1 MVAYVLASWEA
12 GDAEA
17 GGRAAILRERA
28 ASQGMTIHELG
39 ESTWLGVAG
48 PRPPRLLQVGPWL
61 LIGDILDRRR
71 HFATGMAVV
80 EDEHAYER
88 KMFRRL
94 WGRYVGFRL
103 GPRGR
108 TEAVLRDPSGSLDCF
123 AWTASRLTLVAS
135 DAPDWLVRA
144 TRPDWRINTR
154 RIANA
159 LADPLGSWAH
169 ALVDGPTALLPG
181 ALLTLDDMASPIS
194 LWRPDAFARYGDQD
208 VIDDAGAA
216 ERLRNAVDEAVTGLA
231 LIGGT
236 LGAEMSGGLD
246 SSIVASSLARSEQAD
261 VRLWLNAYGP
271 DPEADERPY
280 AERLASKLEVTL
292 TTVRRSPDLIT
303 EDMLVE
309 LGQGLRPRFN
319 GLDAPNDLLLGR
331 LWSEARLTS
340 VMTGKGG
347 DAVFVQ
353 SATSEVF
360 SDIWRS
366 HGWRS
371 IFSPALPAQ
380 ARWNGCS
387 VWSLIAEARRSDRT
401 RTPLSD
407 RTPSFAVPAYPTPP
421 PHPWLAAG
429 DDLGPAKLY
438 QIAGVLNGLTFSG
451 ASPQTAVVDLLHP
464 LLAQPVVEACLSLP
478 TPQLTLGRRDRALA
492 RLAFRDRLPAE
503 IADRRSK
510 GEMTAYY
517 GRRIA
522 ASLDVLRPWLLD
534 GRLAALGLID
544 RSAAEVALDED
555 SLIWRGG
562 FAEIMITAALESWV
576 REWEGRLSTA
586 S

>member
-17 GGRAAILRERA
+17 GGRARILREQA
-28 ASQGMTIHELG
+28 VSNGMIIHVLG
-39 ESTWLGVAG
+39 ELAWLGVAG

-61 LIGDILDRRR
+61 LVGDILDRRQN
-71 HFATGMAVV
+71 FTTGMPMV
-80 EDEHAYER
+80 EDQHAYER

-123 AWTASRLTLVAS
+123 IWTASSLTLVAS

-144 TRPDWRINTR
+144 TRPDWRINTSR
-154 RIANA
+154 LANA
-159 LADPLGSWAH
+159 LADPLSSWAH

-181 ALLTLDDMASPIS
+181 AMLTLGDKTSPVS
-194 LWRPDAFARYGDQD
+194 LWRPDEFARYREQD
-208 VIDDAGAA
+208 FIDDAGAA
-216 ERLRNAVDEAVTGLA
+216 ERLRDAVDEAVTGLA
-231 LIGGT
+231 RIGGP

-246 SSIVASSLARSEQAD
+246 SSIVASSLVRSEHAD
-261 VRLWLNAYGP
+261 IRLWLNAYGP

-280 AERLASKLEVTL
+280 AKNLASMLKVAL
-292 TTVRRSPDLIT
+292 TTVRRSSDLIT
-303 EDMLVE
+303 EDMLMG
-309 LGQGLRPRFN
+309 LGQGLRPGFN
-319 GLDAPNDLLLGR
+319 GLDAPNDVLLGR
-331 LWSEARLTS
+331 LWAEAGASS

-353 SATSEVF
+353 AATSEVF
-360 SDIWRS
+360 SDIWRH

-371 IFSPALPAQ
+371 VFSPALPAL
-380 ARWNGCS
+380 ARWNGGS
-387 VWSLIAEARRSDRT
+387 VWSLIAEARRSHRT
-401 RTPLSD
+401 RTPPSD
-407 RTPSFAVPAYPTPP
+407 RTPSFIAPAPAPP

-438 QIAGVLNGLTFSG
+438 QIAGVLNGVTFSG

-464 LLAQPVVEACLSLP
+464 LLAQPVVEACLSLSAP
-478 TPQLTLGRRDRALA
+478 RLTLGRRDRALA

-522 ASLDVLRPWLLD
+522 ASLDVLKPWLLD
-534 GRLAALGLID
+534 GRLAAQGLID
-544 RSAAEVALDED
+544 RAVAEAALDEET
-555 SLIWRGG
+555 LIWRGG
-562 FAEIMITAALESWV
+562 FAEIMIAAALEAWV
-576 REWEGRLSTA
+576 REWERRLSTA

>member
-17 GGRAAILRERA
+17 GGRARILREQA
-28 ASQGMTIHELG
+28 VSNGMIIHVLG
-39 ESTWLGVAG
+39 ELAWLGVAG

-61 LIGDILDRRR
+61 LVGDILDRRQN
-71 HFATGMAVV
+71 FTTGMPMV
-80 EDEHAYER
+80 EDQHAYER

-123 AWTASRLTLVAS
+123 IWTASSLTLVAS

-144 TRPDWRINTR
+144 TRPDWRINTSR
-154 RIANA
+154 LANA
-159 LADPLGSWAH
+159 LADPLSSWAH

-181 ALLTLDDMASPIS
+181 AMLTLGDKTSPVS
-194 LWRPDAFARYGDQD
+194 LWRPDEFARYREQD
-208 VIDDAGAA
+208 FIDDAGAA
-216 ERLRNAVDEAVTGLA
+216 ERLRDAVDEAVTGLA
-231 LIGGT
+231 RIGGP

-246 SSIVASSLARSEQAD
+246 SSIVASSLVRSEHAD
-261 VRLWLNAYGP
+261 IRLWLNAYGP

-280 AERLASKLEVTL
+280 AKNLASMLKVAL
-292 TTVRRSPDLIT
+292 TTVRRSSDLIT
-303 EDMLVE
+303 EDMLMG
-309 LGQGLRPRFN
+309 LGQGLRPGFN
-319 GLDAPNDLLLGR
+319 GLDAPNDVLLGR
-331 LWSEARLTS
+331 LWAEAGASS

-353 SATSEVF
+353 AATSEVF
-360 SDIWRS
+360 SDIWRH

-371 IFSPALPAQ
+371 VFSPALPAL
-380 ARWNGCS
+380 ARWNGGS
-387 VWSLIAEARRSDRT
+387 VWSLIAEARRSHRT
-401 RTPLSD
+401 RTPPSD
-407 RTPSFAVPAYPTPP
+407 RTPSFIAPAPAPP
-421 PHPWLAAG
+421 PHPWLAAR

-438 QIAGVLNGLTFSG
+438 QIAGVLNGVTFSG

-464 LLAQPVVEACLSLP
+464 LLAQPVVEACLSLSAP
-478 TPQLTLGRRDRALA
+478 RLTLGRRDRALA

-522 ASLDVLRPWLLD
+522 ASLDVLKPWLLD
-534 GRLAALGLID
+534 GRLAAQGLID
-544 RSAAEVALDED
+544 RAVAEAALDEET
-555 SLIWRGG
+555 LIWRGG
-562 FAEIMITAALESWV
+562 FAEIMIAAALEAWV
-576 REWEGRLSTA
+576 REWERRLSTA

>member
-1 MVAYVLASWEA
+1 VVAYVLASWEA

-17 GGRAAILRERA
+17 GGRARILREQA
-28 ASQGMTIHELG
+28 VSNGMIIHVLG
-39 ESTWLGVAG
+39 ELAWLGVAG

-61 LIGDILDRRR
+61 LVGDILDRRQN
-71 HFATGMAVV
+71 FTTGMPMV
-80 EDEHAYER
+80 EDQHAYER

-123 AWTASRLTLVAS
+123 IWTASSLTLVAS

-144 TRPDWRINTR
+144 TRPDWRINTSR
-154 RIANA
+154 LANA
-159 LADPLGSWAH
+159 LADPLSSWAH

-181 ALLTLDDMASPIS
+181 AMLTLGDKTSPVS
-194 LWRPDAFARYGDQD
+194 LWRPDEFARYREQD
-208 VIDDAGAA
+208 FIDDAGAA
-216 ERLRNAVDEAVTGLA
+216 ERLRDAVDEAVTGLA
-231 LIGGT
+231 RIGGP

-246 SSIVASSLARSEQAD
+246 SSIVASSLVRSEHAD
-261 VRLWLNAYGP
+261 IRLWLNAYGP

-280 AERLASKLEVTL
+280 AKNLASMLKVAL
-292 TTVRRSPDLIT
+292 TTVRRSSDLIT
-303 EDMLVE
+303 EDMLMG
-309 LGQGLRPRFN
+309 LGQGLRPGFN
-319 GLDAPNDLLLGR
+319 GLDAPNDVLLGR
-331 LWSEARLTS
+331 LWAEAGASS

-353 SATSEVF
+353 AATSEVF
-360 SDIWRS
+360 SDIWRH

-371 IFSPALPAQ
+371 VFSPALPAL
-380 ARWNGCS
+380 ARWNGGS
-387 VWSLIAEARRSDRT
+387 VWSLIAEARRSHRT
-401 RTPLSD
+401 RTPPSD
-407 RTPSFAVPAYPTPP
+407 RTPSFIAPAPAPP

-438 QIAGVLNGLTFSG
+438 QIAGVLNGVTFSG

-464 LLAQPVVEACLSLP
+464 LLAQPVVEACLSLSAP
-478 TPQLTLGRRDRALA
+478 RLTLGRRDRALA

-522 ASLDVLRPWLLD
+522 ASLDVLKPWLLD
-534 GRLAALGLID
+534 GRLAAQGLID
-544 RSAAEVALDED
+544 RAVAEAALDEET
-555 SLIWRGG
+555 LIWRGG
-562 FAEIMITAALESWV
+562 FAEIMIAAALEAWV
-576 REWEGRLSTA
+576 REWERRLSTA